1 MKKINV
7 ILSLLLFTVST
18 FTACTSDEATGT
30 ALDDFN
36 PKEKGSSSHASASS
50 ITHYNFIISPDLSNR
65 LQLPKPVSDTRI
77 VETVLQEILPRVLT
91 HQRTTNQKDRYTVSF
106 VSNKAIP
113 LYEVDVK
120 SLKVD
125 FNQFKKQQQR
135 IEYIKDRSTDATL
148 SGDKEKFIGEF
159 DRITKAASKSPDGAD
174 LWTYFDQGIDNNVVN
189 NKSENFEFGGKSFT
203 HKFRNIMVLLT
214 DGYIEA
220 GLYGK
225 QGCATENQCYYLSS
239 QLIKEFRNAYKK
251 SRETDMATFFQ
262 KNNYGIVP
270 AKNPNLK
277 NLEVL
282 VLQMED
288 RSLDKAGNATQ
299 HPTDMEIMKL
309 FWTDWLTKSGVK
321 RFDLRPVLA
330 SEADTEKVVLNFMGV
345 M

>member
-1 MKKINV
+1 MKNFILV
-7 ILSLLLFTVST
+7 ILSLLLTVST

-30 ALDDFN
+30 ALEDFN
-36 PKEKGSSSHASASS
+36 PKEKESSSHSATSS
-50 ITHYNFIISPDLSNR
+50 ITHFNFIISPDLSNR
-65 LQLPKPVSDTRI
+65 LQKQKPVSDTKI
-77 VETVLQEILPRVLT
+77 VETVLQDILPRVLT

-148 SGDKEKFIGEF
+148 SSDKQKFVNEF
-159 DRITKAASKSPDGAD
+159 DRISQVASKSPDGAD

-225 QGCATENQCYYLSS
+225 QGCATGNQCYYLSS
-239 QLIKEFRNAYKK
+239 QRIKAFREAFKK
-251 SRETDMATFFQ
+251 SGEADIEAFFE

-270 AKNPNLK
+270 ANNSNLK
-277 NLEVL
+277 DLEVL

-309 FWTDWLTKSGVK
+309 FWADWLAKSGVK
-321 RFDLRPVLA
+321 RFELRPVLA
-330 SEADTEKVVLNFMGV
+330 SEADTEKVVLSFIGV
-345 M
+345 